1 MRSRRPTPFHI
12 TCSLGATACLAFAG
26 CASDATPAPTVHGP
40 EQLLGALLTVA
51 DVGPDW
57 TQNGRLVI
65 SAPTAPFDDQLDFT
79 PCPKAAVPQFTA
91 DPQAQVELMGPEDG
105 SGRPVWQEAA
115 SSASDAD
122 VLFDDAVA
130 SYVSCAPG
138 GPAATD
144 GTWTGTRVAAA
155 AVLGDES
162 ATFRM
167 TLASSDPDA
176 QLTAMVTIARS
187 GNDLVVLRQ
196 MHLHAIDEPGI
207 DLAEHQRIAAV
218 AVERVA
224 ALA

>member
-1 MRSRRPTPFHI
+1 MHHRPATLAMLVFG
-12 TCSLGATACLAFAG
+12 GAACAVLAG
-26 CASDATPAPTVHGP
+26 CASDAAPAPTVHAP
-40 EQLLGALLTVA
+40 DQLLATLLTVA
-51 DVGPDW
+51 DVGADW

-65 SAPTAPFDDQLDFT
+65 SAPVAPFDDQLDFT

-91 DPQAQVELMGPEDG
+91 DPQAQVELMGPEEG
-105 SGRPVWQEAA
+105 AGRPVWQEAA
-115 SSASDAD
+115 SSATDAD

-130 SYVSCAPG
+130 AYVSCAPG

-155 AVLGDES
+155 GVLGDES

-167 TLASSDPDA
+167 ILASSDPDA
-176 QLTAMVTIARS
+176 QLTAMVTIART

-196 MHLHAIDEPGI
+196 MRLHGIDEPGV